1 MYLLPIFRQDLD
13 WKHKTKQMLF
23 EFTIMLAF
31 VVVVAL
37 LIRSIP
43 KKDNNKN
50 PEETEQEDNQTG
62 FLIYR
67 GSELRF
73 PDETFTIV
81 LSKHLPYF
89 NRLNTADKEKFLYRL
104 KQFIDIK
111 IFIIHDKSGFR
122 EMPILISATAIKL
135 SFGLNGYLLPYFKFI
150 HIFPAEF
157 VSVNPFLRVL
167 AGNVSGSSIR
177 ISWKHFLEGYQFPH
191 DGENVGLHEM
201 AHAYYFQNFETGE
214 NADKNFITY
223 FPGFNNTGNKV
234 FELEKAPGNDFY
246 SAYALTNFQEF
257 WAESVELFFERPA
270 QLQIAYPDLYKTMV
284 VILNQDPLH
293 S

>member
-1 MYLLPIFRQDLD
+1 
-13 WKHKTKQMLF
+13 MLF
-23 EFTIMLAF
+23 EFTITLVLVIA
-31 VVVVAL
+31 VAL
-37 LIRSIP
+37 LLQRIP
-43 KKDNNKN
+43 GKDNDKN
-50 PEETEQEDNQTG
+50 PGEAEQENDQTG

-73 PDETFTIV
+73 SDETFTTV
-81 LSKHLPYF
+81 LGRHLPYF
-89 NRLNTADKEKFLYRL
+89 NRLDTADKEKFLSRL
-104 KQFIDIK
+104 KEFVKIK

-157 VSVNPFLRVL
+157 VGVNPFLRVL

-234 FELEKAPGNDFY
+234 FQLEKVPGNDFY

-257 WAESVELFFERPA
+257 WAESVELFFFFFF
-270 QLQIAYPDLYKTMV
+270 QLQTAYPDLYKTMV
-284 VILNQDPLH
+284 AILNQDPLH
-293 S
+293 